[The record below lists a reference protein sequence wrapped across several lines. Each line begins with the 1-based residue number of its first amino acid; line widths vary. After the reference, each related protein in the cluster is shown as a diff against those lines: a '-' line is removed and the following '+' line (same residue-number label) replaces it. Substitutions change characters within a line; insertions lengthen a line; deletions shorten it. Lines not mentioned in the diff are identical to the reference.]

1 MCDTLHGVWWVG
13 FIMIDRIVD
22 ICILENGFSMDLG
35 DLYPS

>member
-1 MCDTLHGVWWVG
+1 MRDTLNGFWWVA

-22 ICILENGFSMDLG
+22 ICILKNGFSMDLG